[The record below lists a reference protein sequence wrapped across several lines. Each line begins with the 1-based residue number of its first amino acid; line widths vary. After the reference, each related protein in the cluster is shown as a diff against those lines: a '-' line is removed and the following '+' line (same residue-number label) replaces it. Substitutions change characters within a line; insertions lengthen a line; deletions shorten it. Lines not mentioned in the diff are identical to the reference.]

1 VNVRHDLENLTEGE
15 GVVLTL
21 ADTGVSRVG
30 QAWFGAPFSKGR
42 GSYLESNEQVCQA
55 MCITG
60 SNIFNLAT
68 CISAAVDHNMVQSVV

>member
-1 VNVRHDLENLTEGE
+1 MNVRHDLENLTEGE

-42 GSYLESNEQVCQA
+42 GLYLESNEQVCQA

-68 CISAAVDHNMVQSVV
+68 CI